1 MDWEHARY
9 LLVEQQIRPW
19 EVLDQ
24 QVLQRVLA
32 VKREDFVPQ
41 DKRNLAFV
49 DTELPLGHGASML
62 SPKVEARLL
71 QDVELKSGDKVLVVG
86 AGTGYLVALAAGLCA
101 QVYGVEIEPELKRA
115 AEENLARAGIRN
127 ARIELGD
134 GVQGLAAQAPFDAII
149 VTGSVAEV
157 PQALKD
163 QLAVGGRLIA
173 VVGELPIMSATLLQR
188 VEQNAWRSEKRFE
201 YNLPRLKNTPVAE
214 AFSF

>member
-101 QVYGVEIEPELKRA
+101 QVYGVEIEPELKRV

-214 AFSF
+214 VFSF

>member
-24 QVLQRVLA
+24 QVLQRVLD
-32 VKREDFVPQ
+32 VKREDFVPT

-49 DTELPLGHGASML
+49 DTELPLGHGACML
-62 SPKVEARLL
+62 SPKMEARLL
-71 QDVELKSGDKVLVVG
+71 QDVELQSTDKVLVVG
-86 AGTGYLVALAAGLCA
+86 AGTGYLVALAAGLAA

-115 AEENLARAGIRN
+115 AEENLVRAGIRN
-127 ARIELGD
+127 ARVELGD
-134 GVQGLAAQAPFDAII
+134 GVQGLNAQAPFNAII

-173 VVGELPIMSATLLQR
+173 VVGELPIMSATLFLR
-188 VEQNAWRSEKRFE
+188 VDQDAWRTEKLFE
-201 YNLPRLKNTPVAE
+201 YNLPRLKNAPAAP